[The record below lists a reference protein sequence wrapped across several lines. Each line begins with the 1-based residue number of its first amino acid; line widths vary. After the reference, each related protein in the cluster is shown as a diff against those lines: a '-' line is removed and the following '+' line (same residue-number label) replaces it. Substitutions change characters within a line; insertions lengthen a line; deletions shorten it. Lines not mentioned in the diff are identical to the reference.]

1 MAKKTLLSE
10 NQISKFMKLANIK
23 EDKISNFI
31 GSSKKKLNE
40 EYTGMGGTGYGMEED
55 EPSADEGDDGME
67 DMGDM
72 GDVEDSEMPAE
83 TDMEPEAPEGQI
95 EASEDEFES
104 FLTKALE
111 KILPAALEK
120 AMGGAGMG
128 GGMEG
133 EEPDMGDLDGLDDE
147 SGLEDEGGMEE
158 EPSVEEE
165 EPAKELD
172 EAKKVKKPAK
182 EIRNPKGGD
191 QKMKESLAFND
202 VDLVT
207 DDEIVNE
214 VLKRV
219 IRRLM

>member
-23 EDKISNFI
+23 EDRINNFI
-31 GSSKKKLNE
+31 GSGKKKLNE
-40 EYTGMGGTGYGMEED
+40 EYTGMGGTGGMEED
-55 EPSADEGDDGME
+55 EPAADEDGMDSMD

-72 GDVEDSEMPAE
+72 GDVEDSELPAE

-128 GGMEG
+128 GMGEMEG
-133 EEPDMGDLDGLDDE
+133 EEPEMEDLGDM
-147 SGLEDEGGMEE
+147 SAEE
-158 EPSVEEE
+158 ETEDVGGEEEAPVEEE
-165 EPAKELD
+165 EPNKLD
-172 EAKKVKKPAK
+172 ETKYGKVNKKA
-182 EIRNPKGGD
+182 RNTGGGD
-191 QKMKESLAFND
+191 AKMKESLTFKD

-207 DDEIVNE
+207 DDQIVNE